1 MVWSAQMTFILRACL
16 APYDKIFTRQ
26 SQCALVRAW
35 TTNNACICMPMRA
48 YGREI
53 RCPSCMQCPP
63 NAYFDLISLF
73 PLSLSSSPFAFA
85 FCFPLSL
92 LLLPPLFSLSSPS
105 PSPSFS
111 PFALSLPLFS
121 PLCPCFFFS
130 LLCPFSSSRV
140 LFPLSLPLPF
150 SLTRAWCSSFP
161 LFELFVVVEIENKHY
176 RILTYTRREREE
188 MEKQNKGKVHRDKS
202 EMIRKWR

>member
-73 PLSLSSSPFAFA
+73 PLSL
-85 FCFPLSL
+85 
-92 LLLPPLFSLSSPS
+92 FSLSPLSAFLS
-105 PSPSFS
+105 T
-111 PFALSLPLFS
+111 LSLS
-121 PLCPCFFFS
+121 
-130 LLCPFSSSRV
+130 
-140 LFPLSLPLPF
+140 LSL
-150 SLTRAWCSSFP
+150 SSFYP
-161 LFELFVVVEIENKHY
+161 V
-176 RILTYTRREREE
+176 
-188 MEKQNKGKVHRDKS
+188 S
-202 EMIRKWR
+202 